1 MSWNPCDSFII
12 CLTFVVLILNE
23 FVNLILIHQKNSKK
37 QNIKAP
43 DNKVL
48 SNEIFKIASID
59 SFRSLIEKTKG
70 NIQSIVNQPA
80 K

>member
-1 MSWNPCDSFII
+1 M
-12 CLTFVVLILNE
+12 
-23 FVNLILIHQKNSKK
+23 
-37 QNIKAP
+37 IKAP

-59 SFRSLIEKTKG
+59 SFKSLIEKTKG
-70 NIQSIVNQPA
+70 NIQSIVNKPA